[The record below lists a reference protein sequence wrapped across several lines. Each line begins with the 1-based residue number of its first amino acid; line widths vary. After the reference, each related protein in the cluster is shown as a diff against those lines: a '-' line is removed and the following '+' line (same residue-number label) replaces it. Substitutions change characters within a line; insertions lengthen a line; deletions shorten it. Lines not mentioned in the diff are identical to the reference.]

1 MKEKSY
7 KFDLFQS
14 KDVRDRVRCLNSY
27 SVLSGITIDVPVT
40 IEGTQNWAESLSGR
54 HGRKDF
60 VLRDEQGQAVAFSG
74 LVNISHKNGIAE
86 LYAFVDDSQQG
97 QGAGTLLLECTLKYA
112 ADELNLRK
120 ISLYATEGNEVA
132 VSFYKKIGFKL
143 EGQLKKHLWH
153 RGEFRDRYIFS
164 IFLSDFES
172 DLNVYT
178 HFQ

>member
-74 LVNISHKNGIAE
+74 LVDRKSTRLNSSHVASS
-86 LYAFVDDSQQG
+86 YAVFC
-97 QGAGTLLLECTLKYA
+97 L
-112 ADELNLRK
+112 
-120 ISLYATEGNEVA
+120 I
-132 VSFYKKIGFKL
+132 KKKT
-143 EGQLKKHLWH
+143 
-153 RGEFRDRYIFS
+153 
-164 IFLSDFES
+164 
-172 DLNVYT
+172 V
-178 HFQ
+178 

>member
-74 LVNISHKNGIAE
+74 LVNISHINGIAE
-86 LYAFVDDSQQG
+86 HYEFVNDSKQCRD
-97 QGAGTLLLECTLKYA
+97 AGNLFLDCTYMNA
-112 ADELNLRK
+112 ADELNIRN
-120 ISLYATEGNEVA
+120 I
-132 VSFYKKIGFKL
+132 
-143 EGQLKKHLWH
+143 
-153 RGEFRDRYIFS
+153 
-164 IFLSDFES
+164 
-172 DLNVYT
+172 
-178 HFQ
+178 